1 MGTHQNGKATFRICF
16 YHAGTILVSV
26 GIHSVLDEE
35 GLECIGYNVNLCTT
49 LINAVRNTERN
60 AFKSLPLIKFEGPL
74 ASKRFQRL
82 MLAYTDTYST
92 EGDVKKQV

>member
-1 MGTHQNGKATFRICF
+1 M
-16 YHAGTILVSV
+16 VSV

-35 GLECIGYNVNLCTT
+35 GLECIGYNVNQCTT

-60 AFKSLPLIKFEGPL
+60 AFRSPPLIKFEGPL

-82 MLAYTDTYST
+82 MLAYRHLFYRGRCEEASMMVRRIALSDTAAL
-92 EGDVKKQV
+92 DIK

>member
-1 MGTHQNGKATFRICF
+1 M
-16 YHAGTILVSV
+16 

-60 AFKSLPLIKFEGPL
+60 AFRSPPLIKFEGPL

-82 MLAYTDTYST
+82 MLAYRHLFYR
-92 EGDVKKQV
+92 GDVKKQV